1 MMQFNLFNG
10 DCLDVLKTLPDNSV
24 DSIVTDP
31 PYGLS
36 NQSQDDIVKC
46 LTAWLADEAYT
57 HGSSGFMGKNWDSFV
72 PSPTVWKE
80 CLRVLKHGGYIACF
94 AGSRTQDLMGISLR
108 LAGFE
113 LRDTIMWVYGCLSED
128 TEILTSKGWKRYH
141 KTIEEDSVLCY
152 NKNSDSFE
160 FHQPTKSFNYEN
172 KHTAYSIKSDFTDQI
187 VSRNHRVLV
196 ERGGSLEFISAEA
209 LERKE
214 NIPFLESLH
223 CLPKSVHDIYEGT
236 SNKKKNL
243 FKKVSRGNDIKK
255 ENREKNTEQKRM
267 YCLQDN
273 VLPNL
278 SIRQQTESCLFS
290 SMQRCIK
297 GGGMESSCTQGSCVL
312 EGGEQ
317 TGIEKTNDWFDK
329 SKLEGWGNLPQ
340 PQGAICHTE
349 NKVCE
354 VSNRI
359 HSNGKGRRLCNG
371 TSPIGCNEDTE
382 TISKNGSSSSYQPR
396 RNRQQ
401 PAELDAIQN
410 ECGTQT
416 IRTRK
421 AYSSTLATITPI
433 EYKGNVWCVTV
444 PTGAFVARRNGKI
457 FITGNSG
464 FPKGLDIAKGIDG
477 VLGNQSTSII
487 TSGNDGKK
495 AKFQNGGQGK
505 GYQKHLEYKP
515 SEKAKQWEGWNTQLK
530 PAYEPIILARKP
542 LDGTVVNNVLKY
554 GIGGLNIGA
563 CRVYTNENIDR
574 SQSKP
579 RKTSLNTYGKANPAI
594 NPPSSLGRY
603 PANLI
608 HDGSESVEALFP
620 ETPARQ
626 ASQAS
631 QASQRRKLKYE
642 TMGKL
647 ALERSAWNA
656 VEDYQGSA
664 SRYFY
669 CAKASKADRDEG
681 LKDRNTHSTVKPT
694 ALMQYVTKLITP
706 LNGTVLDPFMGSG
719 STGKA
724 CMLEVFNFTGIELN
738 PEYLTIAEARIKHAQ
753 SLASRKQLKL
763 DV

>member
-10 DCLDVLKTLPDNSV
+10 DCLDVLKRLPDNSV

-94 AGSRTQDLMGISLR
+94 AGSRTQDLMGMSLR

-113 LRDTIMWVYGCLSED
+113 LRDTIMWVY
-128 TEILTSKGWKRYH
+128 
-141 KTIEEDSVLCY
+141 
-152 NKNSDSFE
+152 
-160 FHQPTKSFNYEN
+160 
-172 KHTAYSIKSDFTDQI
+172 A
-187 VSRNHRVLV
+187 
-196 ERGGSLEFISAEA
+196 
-209 LERKE
+209 
-214 NIPFLESLH
+214 
-223 CLPKSVHDIYEGT
+223 
-236 SNKKKNL
+236 
-243 FKKVSRGNDIKK
+243 
-255 ENREKNTEQKRM
+255 
-267 YCLQDN
+267 
-273 VLPNL
+273 
-278 SIRQQTESCLFS
+278 
-290 SMQRCIK
+290 
-297 GGGMESSCTQGSCVL
+297 
-312 EGGEQ
+312 
-317 TGIEKTNDWFDK
+317 
-329 SKLEGWGNLPQ
+329 
-340 PQGAICHTE
+340 
-349 NKVCE
+349 
-354 VSNRI
+354 
-359 HSNGKGRRLCNG
+359 
-371 TSPIGCNEDTE
+371 
-382 TISKNGSSSSYQPR
+382 
-396 RNRQQ
+396 
-401 PAELDAIQN
+401 
-410 ECGTQT
+410 
-416 IRTRK
+416 
-421 AYSSTLATITPI
+421 
-433 EYKGNVWCVTV
+433 
-444 PTGAFVARRNGKI
+444 
-457 FITGNSG
+457 SG
-464 FPKGLDIAKGIDG
+464 FPKGLDIAKGIDKNFNKQPKKIG
-477 VLGNQSTSII
+477 TREDFEKRRPKNNFDQFSSINP
-487 TSGNDGKK
+487 SK
-495 AKFQNGGQGK
+495 NGINSK
-505 GYQKHLEYKP
+505 TFN
-515 SEKAKQWEGWNTQLK
+515 EKIGAIYELQTEQAKQWEGWNTQLK
-530 PAYEPIILARKP
+530 PAYESILLARKP
-542 LDGTVVNNVLKY
+542 LDGTVVNNVLKH
-554 GIGGLNIGA
+554 GVGGLNIGA
-563 CRVYTNENIDR
+563 CRVETDDSLVFKHTE
-574 SQSKP
+574 
-579 RKTSLNTYGKANPAI
+579 KTSRSAGIQGNVSNARNGEVWTNTQ
-594 NPPSSLGRY
+594 GRY

-724 CMLEVFNFTGIELN
+724 CMLEGFNFTGIELN
-738 PEYLTIAEARIKHAQ
+738 PEYITIAEARIKHAQ